1 MSRKRTEGV
10 LALLAAAALFGA
22 GCATPRPAGSVVEVE
37 GILNLLQMGQQQC
50 WILETGTMR
59 EKTFYELMGPE
70 RLLKRLQRND
80 AQARLRL
87 RLLPE
92 QRGTCGVGI
101 AAEVVEILFV
111 KP

>member
-1 MSRKRTEGV
+1 
-10 LALLAAAALFGA
+10 
-22 GCATPRPAGSVVEVE
+22 
-37 GILNLLQMGQQQC
+37 
-50 WILETGTMR
+50 
-59 EKTFYELMGPE
+59 MGPE
-70 RLLKRLQRND
+70 RLLKRLQHND